1 MTPTRTFDLLER
13 ALNLFPGNQALAEK
27 VEGEWIF
34 YSSEQYNEIA
44 HQFAYGL
51 LEMGY
56 KKGDKIVT
64 VTNNRPQWNFV
75 DMGMSLAGVV
85 HVPVYTSMNEE
96 EYSYILD
103 HSDAKM
109 VIVADK
115 KLHDLLSPIVK
126 EKNAVDHYYTFDE
139 IKGATSWLEVIEKG
153 KAAGEEIQSRL
164 EDLKHSILPD
174 DFHLYPIEH

>member
-13 ALNLFPGNQALAEK
+13 ALKLFPGNQALAEK

-34 YSSEQYNEIA
+34 YTSEQYNEIA
-44 HQFAYGL
+44 HQFACGL

-85 HVPVYTSMNEE
+85 HVPVYTSMNEK
-96 EYSYILD
+96 EYRYILD

-109 VIVADK
+109 VIVADQ
-115 KLHDLLSPIVK
+115 KLHELIHPISGKVK
-126 EKNAVDHYYTFDE
+126 NVEHYFTFDE
-139 IKGATSWLEVIEKG
+139 IKGLQIGWK
-153 KAAGEEIQSRL
+153 
-164 EDLKHSILPD
+164 
-174 DFHLYPIEH
+174 